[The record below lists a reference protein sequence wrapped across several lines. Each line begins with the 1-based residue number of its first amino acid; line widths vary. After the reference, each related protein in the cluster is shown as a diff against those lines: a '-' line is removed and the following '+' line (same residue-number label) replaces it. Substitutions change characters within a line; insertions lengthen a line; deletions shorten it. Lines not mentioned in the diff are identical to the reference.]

1 MLAAIASLGLGFAA
15 DKVLSTAAKAVLPVA
30 KTTGERIIQKA
41 GCLAISAGIGYAI
54 DKMISDTAKDISDTA
69 RDISKALDTA
79 MGIEIIEK
87 EEAE

>member
-1 MLAAIASLGLGFAA
+1 MLATIASLGLGFAA

-30 KTTGERIIQKA
+30 KTTGEKIIQKV
-41 GCLAISAGIGYAI
+41 GCLAISAGVGYAI
-54 DKMISDTAKDISDTA
+54 DKMISDTA
-69 RDISKALDTA
+69 RDMSKALDTA